1 MSPGF
6 KITEMFAFIATE
18 KDGTE
23 GILGFQTD
31 NGVMM
36 PLVGA
41 DMDRVDSV
49 KGFAKLIGQHA
60 GCNVTLA
67 KFSIRENL
75 EVIT

>member
-23 GILGFQTD
+23 GVMGMMSE
-31 NGVMM
+31 NGWV

-41 DMDRVDSV
+41 DMDRVESIKPIV
-49 KGFAKLIGQHA
+49 QGIAQSSGVNI
-60 GCNVTLA
+60 TLA
-67 KFSIRENL
+67 KFSVRENL
-75 EVIT
+75 EVIS